1 MNRLESSIKA
11 WNPQAVLHTLCAFA
25 NDIDNWGG
33 GYIVI
38 GLSETNGQP
47 ILPPTGLPVESLDST
62 MKELLQISKLI
73 KPEYLPICEPVTY
86 EGKNL
91 LMIWAPGGYDRPYDC
106 PESLSKNAGRS
117 SYIRKMSNTIKASRK
132 DVQELHDIGSNIPYD
147 DRLNLHAEPG
157 DLKINL
163 KGKRKRRTREEM
175 EQDILLLL
183 SKNGEL
189 STNEVAK
196 NLAIVLFLLH

>member
-1 MNRLESSIKA
+1 MTSAKKPKRRLTHRSLRSVSYTHLDVYKRQARIEYKKA

-47 ILPPTGLPVESLDST
+47 ILPPTGLPAESLDST

-86 EGKNL
+86 EGRNL
-91 LMIWAPGGYDRPYDC
+91 LLIWAPGGYDRPYDC
-106 PESLSKNAGRS
+106 PESLSQNAGRS

-147 DRLNLHAEPG
+147 DRLNLC
-157 DLKINL
+157 
-163 KGKRKRRTREEM
+163 
-175 EQDILLLL
+175 LLYT
-183 SKNGEL
+183 SRC
-189 STNEVAK
+189 V
-196 NLAIVLFLLH
+196 